1 MLTLFSI
8 SGEDES
14 IDDVKDMVFE
24 HVRRLK
30 STTSGINVKET
41 IAIKLDREDLEQ
53 LLSIPNTTNL
63 VALFGVDKL
72 DNTSTVI
79 VMGLDNNDRLNKTP
93 SGYLAKER
101 WTKILLK
108 SNVIAN
114 RSNLD
119 PVFP

>member
-41 IAIKLDREDLEQ
+41 IAIKLDREDLEE

-63 VALFGVDKL
+63 VALFGVDKI

-79 VMGLDNNDRLNKTP
+79 VMGLNNNDGLNKTS

-101 WTKILLK
+101 WTKIFLK
-108 SNVIAN
+108 SNVILN